1 MAPQA
6 NQKIL
11 KVVKRA
17 KPPQKVSRKRNPVQ
31 PMPMPPTNPPVT
43 KPSAI
48 MPAPEPD
55 PGKQGP
61 FTV

>member
-6 NQKIL
+6 KQKIL

-17 KPPQKVSRKRNPVQ
+17 KPPQKVSRTRKPVQ
-31 PMPMPPTNPPVT
+31 PMPTTNPPVT

-55 PGKQGP
+55 PGKKGP
-61 FTV
+61 FAV